1 VAAAVPVLVRRY
13 CAPRRGQGT
22 SHAFRPFAPSA
33 VPVLALRLPEAA
45 RSLGVSVR
53 TVQRLIASGDLPAS
67 RIGRV
72 VVVEARALAA
82 LLAQT
87 RIGRAD

>member
-1 VAAAVPVLVRRY
+1 MTSLPPLRTRQPVP
-13 CAPRRGQGT
+13 API
-22 SHAFRPFAPSA
+22 
-33 VPVLALRLPEAA
+33 ALRLPEAA

-72 VVVEARALAA
+72 VVVEARALDA